1 MENNNKEIIAIS
13 RDEATKLVDNTSN
26 ELVSKIL
33 TENDSKQIKDLTSL
47 FNLNIKKKNILRLL
61 KLNDLLDNVNNTVIE
76 RVNKRSDELTMK
88 ELIDI
93 LTTTQSII
101 EKTNK
106 TIEGINEDT
115 FIQLNQQNLN
125 INLNNNTADIDEE
138 SRKKILDVV
147 NNILKSADTTNIV
160 EAEIVEDKLN
170 D

>member
-1 MENNNKEIIAIS
+1 MENNDKSIVEIS

-33 TENDSKQIKDLTSL
+33 AENDSKQIKDLTSL
-47 FNLNIKKKNILRLL
+47 FNLNIKKKNVLRLL
-61 KLNDLLDNVNNTVIE
+61 KLNDLLDNVNDTVIE

-106 TIEGINEDT
+106 TIEGINEDN

-147 NNILKSADTTNIV
+147 NNILKSADTANVV

-170 D
+170 N

>member
-1 MENNNKEIIAIS
+1 MENNDKSIVEIS

-33 TENDSKQIKDLTSL
+33 AENDSKQIKDLTSL
-47 FNLNIKKKNILRLL
+47 FNLNIKKKNVLRLL
-61 KLNDLLDNVNNTVIE
+61 KLNDLLDNVNDTVIE

-106 TIEGINEDT
+106 TIEGINEDN

-147 NNILKSADTTNIV
+147 NNILKSADTANVV

>member
-1 MENNNKEIIAIS
+1 
-13 RDEATKLVDNTSN
+13 
-26 ELVSKIL
+26 
-33 TENDSKQIKDLTSL
+33 
-47 FNLNIKKKNILRLL
+47 
-61 KLNDLLDNVNNTVIE
+61 
-76 RVNKRSDELTMK
+76 MK

-106 TIEGINEDT
+106 TIEGINEDN

-147 NNILKSADTTNIV
+147 NNILKSADTANVV

-170 D
+170 N

>member
-1 MENNNKEIIAIS
+1 MENNDKGIVEIS

-33 TENDSKQIKDLTSL
+33 AENDSKQIKDLTSL
-47 FNLNIKKKNILRLL
+47 FNLNIKKKNVLRLL
-61 KLNDLLDNVNNTVIE
+61 KLNDLLDNVNDTVIE

-106 TIEGINEDT
+106 TIEGINEDN

-147 NNILKSADTTNIV
+147 NNILKSADTANVV

-170 D
+170 N